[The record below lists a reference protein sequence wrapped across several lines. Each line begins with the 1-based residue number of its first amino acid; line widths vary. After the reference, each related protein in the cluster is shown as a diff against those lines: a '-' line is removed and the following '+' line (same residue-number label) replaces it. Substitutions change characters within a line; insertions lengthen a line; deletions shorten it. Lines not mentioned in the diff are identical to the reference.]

1 MSEDQIK
8 LKVQVQPNAK
18 RNEILG
24 FKDGV
29 LKVKI
34 CAPPVEGK
42 ANKALI
48 DFLSRF
54 LGIRKSD
61 IIIDKGE
68 TGRIKTILIEKIT
81 QSQMEER
88 LNNLEP

>member
-8 LKVQVQPNAK
+8 LKVQVHPNAK

-42 ANKALI
+42 ANRALI

-61 IIIDKGE
+61 IIIEKGE
-68 TGRIKTILIEKIT
+68 TGRRKTMLIERIT
-81 QSQMEER
+81 RLQMEER